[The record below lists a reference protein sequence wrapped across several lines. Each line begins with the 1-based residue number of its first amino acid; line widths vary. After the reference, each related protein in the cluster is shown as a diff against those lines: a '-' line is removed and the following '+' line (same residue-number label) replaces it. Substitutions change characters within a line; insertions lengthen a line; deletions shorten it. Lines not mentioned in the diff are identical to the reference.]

1 MFVDNVITILLLFPV
16 TFFIKRTL
24 GIYIPFIMVQVLV
37 SNIDD
42 ATTLIGDP
50 TIAASFCSASGFQFS
65 PLWWALA
72 FGADL
77 GGNRTLIGS
86 MAWGSSC
93 SIKRKIWTSHI
104 LYKVDK
110 NMFSIYG
117 NNFGNWNSCSIWIPY
132 ANALVQVKTLLPPVV
147 NF

>member
-1 MFVDNVITILLLFPV
+1 
-16 TFFIKRTL
+16 
-24 GIYIPFIMVQVLV
+24 MVQVLV
-37 SNIDD
+37 SNIDG
-42 ATTLIGDP
+42 AATLIGDP

-86 MAWGSSC
+86 SVGGSSC

-104 LYKVDK
+104 FYKVDK

-117 NNFGNWNSCSIWIPY
+117 NNFGNWNHCSIWIPY